1 MDGGEFMFL
10 FQLTGLA
17 KREDIQYICEL
28 IFETT
33 FIPICFLS
41 RDGNILFEYNNG
53 YISSPLYPD
62 RNIFYRQFFDH
73 EQTDTIPCFYTT
85 KYMENFF
92 TIAMIQQDT
101 LLGTIIVGPSLY
113 SEMDNEMIN
122 TLVSEQDLRS
132 IHSRTVR
139 HRFVLMFVLLLG

>member
-10 FQLTGLA
+10 FQLNGLA

-53 YISSPLYPD
+53 YISSPLYD
-62 RNIFYRQFFDH
+62 RNAFYHQFFVH

-101 LLGTIIVGPSLY
+101 LLGTIIVGPFLY

-122 TLVSEQDLRS
+122 TLVSELDLRS